1 MRSAHDGAG
10 FVAVVDGAV
19 VVVRLVVVRLD
30 VLGSGVGDVE
40 DVAEAVRLVAAVEGA
55 AVVGSPCEQP
65 APTTARTAA
74 TTGGRR
80 RGLWRRRE
88 VIRPNVA
95 SGTIEP

>member
-10 FVAVVDGAV
+10 LVAVVDGAV

-40 DVAEAVRLVAAVEGA
+40 DVAEATRLVAAVEGA
-55 AVVGSPCEQP
+55 AVGSPCEQP
-65 APTTARTAA
+65 APTARTAA

-88 VIRPNVA
+88 VIRSNVA

>member
-19 VVVRLVVVRLD
+19 VVVWLDVVWLD

-40 DVAEAVRLVAAVEGA
+40 DVAEAARLVAAVEGA

-65 APTTARTAA
+65 APTARTAA

-88 VIRPNVA
+88 VIRSNVA